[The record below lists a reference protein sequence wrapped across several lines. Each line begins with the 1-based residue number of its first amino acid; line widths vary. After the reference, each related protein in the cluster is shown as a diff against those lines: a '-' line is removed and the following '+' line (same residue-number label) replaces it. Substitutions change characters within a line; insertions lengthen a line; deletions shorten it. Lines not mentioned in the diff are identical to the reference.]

1 MKKTYK
7 KFRRK
12 TYSPASDGPHDAVAA
27 DYLELGQKSTQWGLK
42 EKIKLVYLLDEKD
55 EAGKLSP
62 SRSSS
67 TPISTHGRRS
77 RRPWSP

>member
-27 DYLELGQKSTQWGLK
+27 DYLELCQKSTQWGLK

-55 EAGKLSP
+55 EAGKPIAVSQFFNSNFDP
-62 SRSSS
+62 RSSF
-67 TPISTHGRRS
+67 
-77 RRPWSP
+77 